1 MAVLIPGKT
10 VCALTGKLL
19 EKEDYIACFPHFIND
34 ASDPLWLY
42 SDNCML
48 REAFEAWERRDEFL
62 AQWADFEHSYVSRFV
77 QRLLDSEDYLIEWV
91 AIEKRVVIIFLKRGF
106 TIGFKGKDWP
116 AVSKA
121 FFNAQQKEAVWDN
134 PDGIVRLN
142 KMVSDVQVEVLP
154 HSPDGFG
161 RDRIL
166 VSSTEWRFLID
177 SLRRLEKHFRRLF

>member
-10 VCALTGKLL
+10 VCALTGKVLQ
-19 EKEDYIACFPHFIND
+19 KEDYIACFPHFIND
-34 ASDPLWLY
+34 ESDPLWLY

-48 REAFEAWERRDEFL
+48 REAFEAWEHCGEFL
-62 AQWADFEHSYVSRFV
+62 TRWADFRRHYVSRFT
-77 QRLLDSEDYLIEWV
+77 QRLLDSEHYLIKWV
-91 AIEKRVVIIFLKRGF
+91 AIEKRIVIIFLKRGF

-116 AVSKA
+116 AVSKV
-121 FFNAQQKEAVWDN
+121 FFNAQQREAIWDN
-134 PDGIVRLN
+134 PDGIVRIK

-166 VSSTEWRFLID
+166 VSLAEWRSLID
-177 SLRRLEKHFRRLF
+177 SLQRLEESFRKLF